1 MWLWLLSLSSSS
13 SHQPLLSLRN
23 CLFSFFPSFFFKK
36 KNSNKREIQKV
47 SEDVVRGSR
56 TQIPNLT
63 EKNREAETVLNSTQ
77 QCEQDPEMSEST
89 HSLPPSHYS
98 YDYSYSYPLS
108 I

>member
-1 MWLWLLSLSSSS
+1 M
-13 SHQPLLSLRN
+13 
-23 CLFSFFPSFFFKK
+23 
-36 KNSNKREIQKV
+36 

-63 EKNREAETVLNSTQ
+63 ERNREAETVLNSTQ

-89 HSLPPSHYS
+89 HSLPLSHYS